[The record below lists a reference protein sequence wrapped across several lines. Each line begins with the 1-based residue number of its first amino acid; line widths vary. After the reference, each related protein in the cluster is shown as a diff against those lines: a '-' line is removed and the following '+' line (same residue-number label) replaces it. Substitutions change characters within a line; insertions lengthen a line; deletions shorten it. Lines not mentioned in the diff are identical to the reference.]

1 MSYVDTFAAFMSV
14 NTAAGSITTMI
25 AKTECLLLR
34 GNGKAHLPS
43 VYRCTTA
50 ILAIFGLHHCTSG
63 TFTDVDLVVGGIE
76 SLPKTQSIPIT
87 ILPRIAE
94 KGDA

>member
-14 NTAAGSITTMI
+14 NTAAGSMTTMI

-34 GNGKAHLPS
+34 GNEKARLPG
-43 VYRCTTA
+43 VYRCTAA
-50 ILAIFGLHHCTSG
+50 ILAIFGLHHCTCG

-76 SLPKTQSIPIT
+76 SLPKTQSVPIT
-87 ILPRIAE
+87 ILPCIAGE
-94 KGDA
+94 GDA